1 MNDIDNDK
9 ITNDTTELIDDG
21 LDLEVQELEDR
32 FTPGAHGVCVCST
45 TCNCTSCSCV
55 VVF

>member
-1 MNDIDNDK
+1 VENQHKIENEDNQSS
-9 ITNDTTELIDDG
+9 NE

-32 FTPGAHGVCVCST
+32 FTPGVHGVCVCSS
-45 TCNCTSCSCV
+45 TCDCTSCSCV